1 MIEKLAEN
9 VALLFLKKD
18 IIEKED
24 LEIYIYGSELLI
36 SEIIG
41 TLLILGIGVVFEKFF
56 KTILYLFVFTIIRVY
71 AGGYHAPSHR
81 TCITS
86 FSLLFV
92 GVLIITE
99 WIFKRKVD
107 ILLVIGTIVS
117 VGIIFLF
124 APVEDHHKP
133 LDRYEVN
140 EFKRKARMRSL
151 LLSVF
156 VVLMYIIFPEFQDE
170 ALYGM
175 VAICQIAFFLIVGYA
190 KNKLSDQEVA
200 L

>member
-1 MIEKLAEN
+1 MIEKLAKN
-9 VALLFLKKD
+9 VAVLFLEKN
-18 IIEKED
+18 IIEKDD

-41 TLLILGIGVVFEKFF
+41 TLLILGIGVAAD
-56 KTILYLFVFTIIRVY
+56 KTLKSILYLLVFTVIRVY
-71 AGGYHAPSHR
+71 AGGYHASSHR

-86 FSLLFV
+86 FGLLFI

-99 WIFKRKVD
+99 WIFKRNID

-124 APVEDHHKP
+124 APVEDSHRP
-133 LDRYEVN
+133 LDSYEIRV
-140 EFKRKARMRSL
+140 FKRKARIRTL
-151 LLSVF
+151 LLSVA
-156 VVLMYIIFPEFQDE
+156 VVLMYKLFPKFQDE

-175 VAICQIAFFLIVGYA
+175 AAICEMAIFLVIGYV
-190 KNKLSDQEVA
+190 KNKLSGQQA
-200 L
+200 GL